1 MEDIGD
7 DEVPEWGVTY
17 PLSRAEPQGGPT
29 RHSQRETVAASSL
42 PDGVDSAHTVGDVEG
57 VVVAIRG
64 PTNVEA
70 CDRWAFP
77 VDAAH
82 TRRTKRLRI
91 EDSGGNSD
99 LGEDVEPEVGP
110 GILDELQRDLEG
122 PEVFPM
128 TDDAE
133 VEVAPVPRRRQ
144 SRRLVLVPHRARSPE
159 FEGSTPRQGS
169 GTRDD
174 EARDDE
180 ARQPSESDDTV
191 SLPDGSVVSG
201 AEEYI
206 APSEPDPTV
215 AVAEG
220 LTPPIRA
227 ALARLDEV
235 DLETEF
241 QRRGAVMKTVPH
253 FLRGPYRSAMRLAMG
268 EALQDSEQRR
278 ERGWKLFLM
287 LPRLLLF
294 RPCRGGNVHK
304 EKLSKRFQD
313 FSDGRWTELLA
324 GSRKCGRRR
333 FSGSEEETS
342 TTQA

>member
-110 GILDELQRDLEG
+110 RILDELQRDLEG

-159 FEGSTPRQGS
+159 FEGTPR
-169 GTRDD
+169 
-174 EARDDE
+174 
-180 ARQPSESDDTV
+180 
-191 SLPDGSVVSG
+191 
-201 AEEYI
+201 
-206 APSEPDPTV
+206 
-215 AVAEG
+215 
-220 LTPPIRA
+220 IRHK
-227 ALARLDEV
+227 
-235 DLETEF
+235 
-241 QRRGAVMKTVPH
+241 RR
-253 FLRGPYRSAMRLAMG
+253 
-268 EALQDSEQRR
+268 
-278 ERGWKLFLM
+278 
-287 LPRLLLF
+287 
-294 RPCRGGNVHK
+294 
-304 EKLSKRFQD
+304 
-313 FSDGRWTELLA
+313 
-324 GSRKCGRRR
+324 
-333 FSGSEEETS
+333 
-342 TTQA
+342 